1 MILRYICQLI
11 QWFNLFWSWQDQV
24 SFGSFISAIFSRCT
38 FLFMF
43 FWCYILQNVFRQC
56 IKFASILSL
65 SKENVHLELP
75 VEFLVLCREKALVL
89 FEHTK
94 QFIYI
99 YTFRI
104 GETTFSHLCPG
115 FYVEICNMNL
125 FLDSHIVLLLMKCS
139 LQFLHATQE

>member
-1 MILRYICQLI
+1 MILWYICQLI
-11 QWFNLFWSWQDQV
+11 LTFNLFWSCQDQV

-75 VEFLVLCREKALVL
+75 VEFLVLCRVKALLL
-89 FEHTK
+89 FWAYKTM
-94 QFIYI
+94 YI

-115 FYVEICNMNL
+115 FYVEICNINL
-125 FLDSHIVLLLMKCS
+125 FLPSDKLLLFMKCS
-139 LQFLHATQE
+139 DGTRQI